1 MDFLPG
7 GALSGLQSRLI
18 FIFMITASL
27 MIALTAHAQDQAIRK
42 VALLIACQDYQE
54 NLGEIG
60 LKPLGSPRNDMAYL
74 ARELKHLGYCV
85 TRIGGKGDDVLDKD
99 QILEKVEKFSDNLQT
114 VDDVFVC
121 LSGHGIQLYSDRFDG
136 LYFVPEKARSE
147 DLVPCNDPGSEFYS
161 DNSLVSIAEIVD
173 LLQSPTFKN
182 LTLVLDCC
190 RLKAKE
196 AVKAVNPAETKPRK
210 KLELKINIVYATP
223 LGQAAFES
231 KSQLG
236 ILEFEDL
243 TDSGVHSK
251 FTAQLIKYLRGEC
264 RPEDYDT
271 LPEIRLK
278 KLDLNKALKTIEELD
293 SKQLPSYFGPNR
305 NLTFGTLPAYPWDV
319 QQYTARLEKRKT
331 IRIGTSQ
338 ALEFLLIDLID
349 PPDVKGDVKSKKIQ
363 LVDKFRF
370 EKQPK
375 LIDATIKMPYY
386 LGVTEVSRQ
395 NWIDC
400 LSDPI
405 SADFLREIQAP
416 KDLQEDL
423 LKRFKTATGST
434 DLPASCTWPEAV
446 LYCQL
451 MTKRLHPQER
461 GFYEIRSLEVSKS
474 KLERSVIGIEF
485 QYNPKAYGF
494 RLPGELQWH
503 WAVFQDRN
511 PIEVIK
517 KSPSEVLKAKQQN
530 GDVPPLGPVGL
541 ADPNEQ
547 NTFGFRYALGNMAE
561 WIWDDWSNTKSI
573 KVLTAAENPPK
584 IEKEKKL
591 GEKLLKGA
599 GILDKITDQRRQ
611 SKPGD
616 LERDHGLRL
625 LYQPPPVQKN
635 R

>member
-1 MDFLPG
+1 MDFLPS

-27 MIALTAHAQDQAIRK
+27 MIALTADAQDK

-54 NLGEIG
+54 IT
-60 LKPLGSPRNDMAYL
+60 PLRSPRNDMAYL
-74 ARELKHLGYCV
+74 ARELEHLGYNV
-85 TRIGGKGDDVLDKD
+85 TRIEGKANDVLDKD
-99 QILEKVEKFSDNLQT
+99 QILDKVKKFKNKFQSI
-114 VDDVFVC
+114 DDVFVC
-121 LSGHGIQLYSDRFDG
+121 LSGHGIQLYSERIDG

-147 DLVPCNDPGSEFYS
+147 DLVAYDDPGSGFYF

-173 LLQSPTFKN
+173 LLQSREFKN

-190 RLKAKE
+190 RLKAEKADE
-196 AVKAVNPAETKPRK
+196 AVNPEKMKPRK
-210 KLELKINIVYATP
+210 DSELKINIVYATP

-231 KSQLG
+231 KSQLD

-243 TDSGVHSK
+243 TDRGVHSN

-271 LPEIRLK
+271 LPESGLK
-278 KLDLNKALKTIEELD
+278 KLDLDKALKTIEELD
-293 SKQLPSYFGPNR
+293 SKQRPIYSLNKNPN
-305 NLTFGTLPAYPWDV
+305 FGTLPAYPWDV

-338 ALEFLLIDLID
+338 ALEFFLIDARD
-349 PPDVKGDVKSKKIQ
+349 AKGKEIQ
-363 LVDKFRF
+363 LVDKSL
-370 EKQPK
+370 KQPHP
-375 LIDATIKMPYY
+375 IDATIKMPYY

-405 SADFLREIQAP
+405 SADFLREVDAP

-451 MTKRLHPQER
+451 MTKRLHPQEP
-461 GFYEIRSLEVSKS
+461 GFYEIRSLEVSKNEQ
-474 KLERSVIGIEF
+474 ERSVTGIEF
-485 QYNPKAYGF
+485 QYDPKAYGF
-494 RLPGELQWH
+494 RLPAEVQWH

-517 KSPSEVLKAKQQN
+517 KSPSEVLKALRN
-530 GDVPPLGPVGL
+530 GVEPPLGPVGL

-573 KVLTAAENPPK
+573 KVLTAAENPTK
-584 IEKEKKL
+584 IGKEKKL
-591 GEKLLKGA
+591 GDKLLKGA
-599 GILDKITDQRRQ
+599 GILDKITDQRRR
-611 SKPGD
+611 GERGALD
-616 LERDHGLRL
+616 RDHGLRL

>member
-18 FIFMITASL
+18 FIFMITVSL
-27 MIALTAHAQDQAIRK
+27 MIVLTADAQDK

-54 NLGEIG
+54 IT
-60 LKPLGSPRNDMAYL
+60 PLRSPRNDMAYL
-74 ARELKHLGYCV
+74 ARELEHLGYNV
-85 TRIGGKGDDVLDKD
+85 TRIEGKGNDVLDKD
-99 QILEKVEKFSDNLQT
+99 QILNEVKKFKNNFQSI
-114 VDDVFVC
+114 DDVFVC
-121 LSGHGIQLYSDRFDG
+121 LSGHGIQLYSERNDG
-136 LYFVPEKARSE
+136 LYFVPEKASSE
-147 DLVPCNDPGSEFYS
+147 DLVAYDDPGSGFYL

-173 LLQSPTFKN
+173 LLQNREFKN

-190 RLKAKE
+190 RINAKKADE
-196 AVKAVNPAETKPRK
+196 AVNPEKMKPRK
-210 KLELKINIVYATP
+210 DSEPKINIVYATP

-243 TDSGVHSK
+243 TDSGIHSN
-251 FTAQLIKYLRGEC
+251 FTFQLIKYLRGEC
-264 RPEDYDT
+264 RPEDYVT
-271 LPEIRLK
+271 LESGLK
-278 KLDLNKALKTIEELD
+278 KLDLNKALKTIEEH
-293 SKQLPSYFGPNR
+293 
-305 NLTFGTLPAYPWDV
+305 FGTLPAYPWDV

-338 ALEFLLIDLID
+338 ALEFFLIDARD
-349 PPDVKGDVKSKKIQ
+349 AKGKKIQ
-363 LVDKFRF
+363 LVDKFLL
-370 EKQPK
+370 KQPK

-405 SADFLREIQAP
+405 SADFLREIDAP

-423 LKRFKTATGST
+423 LKRFKTAAGST

-461 GFYEIRSLEVSKS
+461 GFYKIDGLEVSKN
-474 KLERSVIGIEF
+474 KQERSVTGIEF

-494 RLPGELQWH
+494 RLPAEVQWH
-503 WAVFQDRN
+503 WAVFQNGN

-517 KSPSEVLKAKQQN
+517 KSPSGVLKALRN
-530 GDVPPLGPVGL
+530 GVKPPLGPVGL

-561 WIWDDWSNTKSI
+561 WIWDDWSRTESI
-573 KVLTAAENPPK
+573 RVLTAAENPTK
-584 IEKEKKL
+584 IGKEKKL
-591 GEKLLKGA
+591 GDKLLKGA

-611 SKPGD
+611 SKPGSLD
-616 LERDHGLRL
+616 EDTGLRL
-625 LYQPPPVQKN
+625 LYQPPPVQ
-635 R
+635 